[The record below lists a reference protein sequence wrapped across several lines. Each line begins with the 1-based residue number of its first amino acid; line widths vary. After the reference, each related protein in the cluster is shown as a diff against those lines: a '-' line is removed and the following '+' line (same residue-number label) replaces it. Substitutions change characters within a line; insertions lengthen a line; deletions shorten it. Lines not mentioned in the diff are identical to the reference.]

1 MGAVG
6 SFCKKVWSGIK
17 CVAHA
22 VWTGVKTVAKAVVK
36 AVGYIGGILVAA
48 ASVALLVTTTA
59 IIGVLKTFKLIIGVG
74 LILLSIV
81 FLSNLIKFGRH
92 NDNHNKNDNTGEQG
106 PQAQCGGPGNKPSLE
121 NGPKKNII

>member
-48 ASVALLVTTTA
+48 ASVALLVATTA

-106 PQAQCGGPGNKPSLE
+106 SQAQCGAPGNKPNFE
-121 NGPKKNII
+121 NGPKKKKI